1 MEGFITAFK
10 VVSALLLLTILG
22 FINIEAF
29 NIENSRGFEV
39 NIFLVLNLM
48 ILFTILFGG
57 IEHLVEKKGLKL
69 RNEIIKLFGAITLSP
84 LVFMIIGIFISMLT
98 VPGYYVYGITCLFL
112 TVLIAA
118 LSRSIYRNNM

>member
-1 MEGFITAFK
+1 
-10 VVSALLLLTILG
+10 SALLLLTILG

-29 NIENSRGFEV
+29 NIEGTRGFEV
-39 NIFLVLNLM
+39 NIFIVLGFMM
-48 ILFTILFGG
+48 IFTIFFGG
-57 IEHLVEKKGLKL
+57 IEYLVERKGLKL
-69 RNEIIKLFGAITLSP
+69 RYEIIKLFEIIIFSP